1 MTYKEMESL
10 LCTYRWELEKQIDLQ
25 NEREK
30 WTALAEKVTP
40 TLSGMPSGGNSGG
53 TRIETAAEAI
63 LELNGQLDDQI
74 KQCIAARQKVEQ
86 LIDMLDK
93 DAYKNILR
101 KLYIN
106 CFTWREVVAR
116 TGYNAAYAKTLKQ
129 EAIHRLC
136 EIDMQ
141 NERP

>member
-1 MTYKEMESL
+1 MESL
-10 LCTYRWELEKQIDLQ
+10 LCSYRWELEKQIDLQ

-30 WTALAEKVTP
+30 WIAIAEKVTP
-40 TLSGMPSGGNSGG
+40 SLSGMPGGGNTDG
-53 TRIETAAEAI
+53 TRIETGAEAI
-63 LELNGQLDDQI
+63 LALTQQLDEQI
-74 KQCIAARQKVEQ
+74 KQCMAVRQKVEQ

-116 TGYNAAYAKTLKQ
+116 TGYNATYAKKLKQ
-129 EAIHRLC
+129 DAIHRLC
-136 EIDMQ
+136 EVYAQ
-141 NERP
+141 YERE